1 MDGHG
6 KPKFRGHSHQHA
18 FLVALGAG
26 AMLVSASSP
35 HATLAVAI
43 YVASLVS
50 LFGVSALY
58 HRPMWS
64 ERTRELFKRLD
75 HSMIFVLLAGT
86 YTPFCVLALPWSLG
100 RVILSVMWG
109 LGGVLVV
116 TKLAGIE
123 MPRWLTTASYV
134 GLGWFAAW
142 SIPDAI
148 PQVGISGAL
157 LLIAGGVFYT
167 LGAVIYWRKRP
178 NPVPHVFGYH
188 EVFHVFVVVASL
200 LHFVAIARLV
210 LSPAPPL
217 APAAADVGNRSVIDQ

>member
-1 MDGHG
+1 M
-6 KPKFRGHSHQHA
+6 KPRFRGHSHQHA

-26 AMLVSASSP
+26 AMLIAASSS
-35 HATLAVAI
+35 HAVLAVSV

-64 ERTRELFKRLD
+64 ESKRELFKRLD
-75 HSMIFVLLAGT
+75 HSMIFVLIAGT
-86 YTPFCVLALPWSLG
+86 YTPFCVLAIPWSLG

-109 LGGVLVV
+109 VGGLLAV
-116 TKLAGIE
+116 TKIVGIN
-123 MPRWLTTASYV
+123 MPRWLMTLSYV

-148 PQVGISGAL
+148 PQVGMSGAAL
-157 LLIAGGVFYT
+157 LVAGGVFYT
-167 LGAVIYWRKRP
+167 AGAVIYWRKRP

-188 EVFHVFVVVASL
+188 EVFHVFVVVASV
-200 LHFVAIARLV
+200 LHFIAIARLV
-210 LSPAPPL
+210 L
-217 APAAADVGNRSVIDQ
+217 PAAVAST